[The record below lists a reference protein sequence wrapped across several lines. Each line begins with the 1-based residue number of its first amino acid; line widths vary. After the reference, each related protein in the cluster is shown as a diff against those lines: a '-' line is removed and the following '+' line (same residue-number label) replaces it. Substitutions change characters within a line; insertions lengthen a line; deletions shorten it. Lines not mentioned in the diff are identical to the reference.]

1 MPHRATERSAKDDN
15 VILRRSEYDALMRRI
30 EDLEDGHI
38 VERTRSEK
46 NRRYMPVDVVKRL
59 VSGEESKVRVWR
71 EHRGLT
77 LRALAQKAEIAP
89 AYLSEIETR
98 KKPGS
103 VKAVA
108 ALARTLDVQIEA
120 LIDHED

>member
-1 MPHRATERSAKDDN
+1 MPNRATDRIAKDDE
-15 VILRRSEYDALMRRI
+15 VILRRSEYDDLMRRL
-30 EDLEDGHI
+30 EDLEDGGT
-38 VERTRSEK
+38 VERVKKEK
-46 NRRYMPVDVVKRL
+46 SRRYVPVEVVRRL
-59 VSGEESKVRVWR
+59 ISGEESKVKVWR
-71 EHRGLT
+71 QHRGLT
-77 LRALAQKAEIAP
+77 LRALAEEARIAP

-103 VKAVA
+103 VKAIA

>member
-1 MPHRATERSAKDDN
+1 MPNRATDRIAKDDE
-15 VILRRSEYDALMRRI
+15 VILRRAEYDELIRRL
-30 EDLEDGHI
+30 EDLEDRGT
-38 VERTRSEK
+38 VERVKKEK
-46 NRRYMPVDVVKRL
+46 SRRYVPVEVVRRL
-59 VSGEESKVRVWR
+59 ISGEESKVKVWR

-77 LRALAQKAEIAP
+77 LRALAEKAEIAP
-89 AYLSEIETR
+89 AYLSEIETG

-103 VKAVA
+103 VKAFA

>member
-1 MPHRATERSAKDDN
+1 MPNRATDRIAKDDE
-15 VILRRSEYDALMRRI
+15 VILRRSEYDDLMRRL
-30 EDLEDGHI
+30 EDLEDGGT
-38 VERTRSEK
+38 VERVKKEK
-46 NRRYMPVDVVKRL
+46 SRRYVPVEVVRRL
-59 VSGEESKVRVWR
+59 ISGEESKVKVWR

-77 LRALAQKAEIAP
+77 LRALAEKAEIAP
-89 AYLSEIETR
+89 AYLSEIETG

-103 VKAVA
+103 VKAFA